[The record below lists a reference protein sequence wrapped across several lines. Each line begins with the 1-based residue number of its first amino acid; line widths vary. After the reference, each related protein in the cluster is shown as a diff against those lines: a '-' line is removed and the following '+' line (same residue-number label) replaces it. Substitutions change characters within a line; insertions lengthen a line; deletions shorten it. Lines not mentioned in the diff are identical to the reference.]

1 MELILHRA
9 YFPTGTNGAIY
20 LASLK
25 VCNSIELPWLD
36 NLKQSSCIPE
46 GRYRLEQRSN
56 PHFGW
61 HLHLLDAAGRE
72 GILVHPANNALLEL
86 KGCIA
91 PVTLLT
97 HAGRGTGSRNA
108 MERIRLVTSKAF
120 ADGEAIFLNIKK
132 YDHENF

>member
-1 MELILHRA
+1 MELILHRI

-20 LASLK
+20 LGSLK

-36 NLKQSSCIPE
+36 NKNRVSCIPE
-46 GRYRLEQRSN
+46 GRYKMEERYN
-56 PHFGW
+56 PKFGW
-61 HLHLLDAAGRE
+61 HLHLPDVAGRE

-91 PVTLLT
+91 PVTILT
-97 HAGRGTGSRNA
+97 HIGKGTGSRNA
-108 MERIRLVTSKAF
+108 MERIRLVTSTAF
-120 ADGEAIFLNIKK
+120 ANGEAIYLNIKK